1 MTTIF
6 KQKCDLKSRDFTSRR
21 TPIKKSTTE
30 NRRHFM
36 KTIAL
41 IQYVIAVMCEVV
53 LGLASLGIIW
63 IGFIGLTVG
72 SPVFLLVPLVFF
84 LWFVGLRML
93 KGYDNIS
100 SGRLGMT
107 ETRSLW
113 QGSLAFNGGGLVAG
127 AALLL
132 NIRDCPFEYWL
143 VLISAL
149 AGTVLAIIALLI
161 PTTQEPNLESQNLT
175 KT

>member
-1 MTTIF
+1 
-6 KQKCDLKSRDFTSRR
+6 
-21 TPIKKSTTE
+21 
-30 NRRHFM
+30 M

-53 LGLASLGIIW
+53 FGLASLGIIW

-107 ETRSLW
+107 ETRTLW
-113 QGSLAFNGGGLVAG
+113 QGSLAFNGAGLLAG
-127 AALLL
+127 AVLLL

-143 VLISAL
+143 VLIPVFSGTAL
-149 AGTVLAIIALLI
+149 AIAALLI
-161 PTTQEPNLESQNLT
+161 PTEADQTLEPQHQINS
-175 KT
+175 